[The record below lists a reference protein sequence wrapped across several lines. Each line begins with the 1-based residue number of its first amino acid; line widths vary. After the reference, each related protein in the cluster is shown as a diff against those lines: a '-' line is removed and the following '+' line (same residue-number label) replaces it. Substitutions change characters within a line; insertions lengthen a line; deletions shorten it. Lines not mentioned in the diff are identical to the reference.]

1 MAEPKGKQNKT
12 RNRIVQEAGVAITSD
27 PRVQAVVTRLCAAR
41 RIKPGGVFVLLK
53 AVYKRDQLL
62 SKELRLANEDKEK
75 ARMAQKHL
83 NKAIK
88 FNLAFEEPLATTVL
102 LLQTHLKSMDNKKAV
117 SLAYLKRQFDARLIR
132 AEADEYTYDELPAR
146 FRSPHTGKLV
156 KNPPTS
162 GDPVTYL
169 SELVGKMIIIDSK
182 RTFSDDI
189 ALSGL
194 IRSTPVL
201 EAETTNPVATD
212 AKKAMDEY
220 LVQQAAQVDDPWL
233 LLLEHEYKG
242 NVCFVNDIAA
252 RHKLYRVAKIAFW
265 PSTKFHYANWEA
277 TLEPIHLAADGSYY
291 VHDDD
296 CVVGPIGTRVTKAKC
311 YLGFILAQYINGDE
325 EEPERTVCVDEY
337 MANAIERNAT
347 YEAKCASKQAQRS
360 QARPTSSATPEVT
373 LNLTLSFSL
382 TVTLTLTLTS
392 LKDSP
397 SSMALPAKQRLQP
410 RRR

>member
-1 MAEPKGKQNKT
+1 M
-12 RNRIVQEAGVAITSD
+12 
-27 PRVQAVVTRLCAAR
+27 VTRLCAVR
-41 RIKPGGVFVLLK
+41 RRKPGGVVVLLK
-53 AVYKRDQLL
+53 DVYKRDQLL

-88 FNLAFEEPLATTVL
+88 FNMAVEEPLATTGL
-102 LLQTHLKSMDNKKAV
+102 LLQTHLKSMDYKKAV
-117 SLAYLKRQFDARLIR
+117 CLAYLKRQFDARLIR

-169 SELVGKMIIIDSK
+169 SELVGKMITIDSK

-233 LLLEHEYKG
+233 LLLEQEYKG
-242 NVCFVNDIAA
+242 NVCFINDIAA

-265 PSTKFHYANWEA
+265 PSTKFEYANWEA

-291 VHDDD
+291 VHNDD
-296 CVVGPIGTRVTKAKC
+296 CVVGSIGTRVTKAKC
-311 YLGFILAQYINGDE
+311 YLGFIIAQYIHGDD

-337 MANAIERNAT
+337 MANAIERNAS
-347 YEAKCASKQAQRS
+347 YEANCAAKRALKS
-360 QARPTSSATPEVT
+360 QAPRTSSATPEVT
-373 LNLTLSFSL
+373 LNLTL
-382 TVTLTLTLTS
+382 TLTNANRNAYPNPYLLEGLAILHGLASQTTIAAT
-392 LKDSP
+392 P
-397 SSMALPAKQRLQP
+397 SIKFQRSRVALIPLYER
-410 RRR
+410 